1 MPDTL
6 KVAALVAVGPLDRYG
21 YQHIYMP
28 VLDNLSAFAA
38 RVYLCS
44 STRNRSGVDE
54 ILRRFSNVVYVSN
67 ENTWLPLDDHGQE
80 TFSLLPL
87 MENTNKM
94 LEIACADGMDCAV
107 LFSINQYLPEENQRN
122 FLDDCQSMID
132 NNEPFRWMYKRIQLG
147 DRLQIVDR
155 RVPFILNLHY
165 PAVMVIEADSLRL
178 PDSGEYYRSTLGDF
192 RAKNVI
198 STVDVPREM
207 TPQDLEELRCFIRN
221 YDEINPGVD
230 PTFIW
235 ERDKWRE
242 VTKYSAKQFSSDPL
256 GPTGRVIAEN
266 SRPEFVSQYLL
277 KVHPAN
283 SPWYVKLGR
292 SIRGRIESLPSYKR
306 FKWKWPAPFGTK
318 HK

>member
-1 MPDTL
+1 
-6 KVAALVAVGPLDRYG
+6 
-21 YQHIYMP
+21 
-28 VLDNLSAFAA
+28 
-38 RVYLCS
+38 
-44 STRNRSGVDE
+44 
-54 ILRRFSNVVYVSN
+54 
-67 ENTWLPLDDHGQE
+67 
-80 TFSLLPL
+80 
-87 MENTNKM
+87 
-94 LEIACADGMDCAV
+94 
-107 LFSINQYLPEENQRN
+107 
-122 FLDDCQSMID
+122 
-132 NNEPFRWMYKRIQLG
+132 
-147 DRLQIVDR
+147 
-155 RVPFILNLHY
+155 
-165 PAVMVIEADSLRL
+165 LRL